1 MTEMFDS
8 IVAALRTLR
17 YNVEPR
23 PQEKIPPGL
32 LVVVMENVDIDVES
46 FTSYTMNVDVS
57 IRWAED
63 APAQVP
69 RKIATIMST
78 LDAAIN
84 QPTFKFGKP
93 NIRLLGQQYL
103 VDVPCS
109 YKEIVEVE

>member
-1 MTEMFDS
+1 MTEMFDA
-8 IVAALRTLR
+8 IVVALKALR
-17 YNVEPR
+17 YNVEIR
-23 PQEKIPPGL
+23 PQEKIPLGEI
-32 LVVVMENVDIDVES
+32 VVVMENVDIEVES
-46 FTSYTMNVDVS
+46 FSSYVMNVDVS

-63 APAQVP
+63 TPAQVP
-69 RKIATIMST
+69 RKIATLMAA

-109 YKEIVEVE
+109 YKEIVEVS